1 MAKKKK
7 KKNEWIDWV
16 KALLI
21 AVLVAFVVRMFLFAP
36 IVVDGPSMLP
46 NLHDRNQII
55 VNKVVYRLHE
65 PERFDVVVFHASEKK
80 DFIKRVVG
88 LPGEH
93 IEMENDT
100 LYVDGEAVDEPYLD
114 EEKSELGDSPAPL
127 TDDFT
132 LEDLPGEYDVI
143 PDGHVL
149 VLGDNR
155 KNSTDSR
162 RLGVIPIDS
171 IVGKASFVY
180 WPLNDLE
187 WLNIKE

>member
-1 MAKKKK
+1 MAKKK
-7 KKNEWIDWV
+7 KKNEWLDWI

-65 PERFDVVVFHASEKK
+65 PERSDIVVFHASRKK

-93 IEMENDT
+93 IEMKNDT
-100 LYVDGEAVDEPYLD
+100 LYINGEAVDEPYLK
-114 EEKSELGDSPAPL
+114 EEKKELKDSPAPL

-132 LEDLPGEYDVI
+132 LEELPGKYDVI
-143 PDGHVL
+143 PDDHVL

-180 WPLNDLE
+180 WPLQDLE
-187 WLNIKE
+187 WLHTKE